1 MLVLQRLVK
10 WEGFLIAQELFVEGW
25 KRVTVYLR
33 TPILCYRQ
41 HYQNFIEKSSVL
53 RISWVCK
60 SSAALGQIQEKQ
72 STDAYRIFLLT
83 AVIPSSI
90 SSSTVRPVQPWDVFL
105 LFLKRNIFLFIGHVK
120 QNPLCSIASNVFPK
134 RIFIRFYSDIWRLSR
149 YFDPLVRKN
158 QYNRNFI
165 DEKKLFHFNE
175 ILCFTQSSQLRN
187 QEVAS

>member
-1 MLVLQRLVK
+1 MGRIFDCSRTFCWGLKESNSLLENTHSLLQ
-10 WEGFLIAQELFVEGW
+10 
-25 KRVTVYLR
+25 
-33 TPILCYRQ
+33 
-41 HYQNFIEKSSVL
+41 
-53 RISWVCK
+53 
-60 SSAALGQIQEKQ
+60 AALSKFHREELGSQDKLSLQKQ
-72 STDAYRIFLLT
+72 CGLGSDSRKAVNRRVPDISAYCSNSKF
-83 AVIPSSI
+83 
-90 SSSTVRPVQPWDVFL
+90 TVRPVQPWDVFL

-134 RIFIRFYSDIWRLSR
+134 QIFIRFYSDIWRLSR